1 MTIQTSSDRQ
11 SSQLNELDKD
21 AQSQGLYIGSVI
33 SINDP
38 QQQGRVKVY
47 VHGIHDPGRDKE
59 TYPWA
64 YVAQGLAGVLEDV
77 PMGPEGEEVTGITS
91 YGNFSVPRPGSTVLV
106 LFAYGRLSSPIVV
119 GCLHLNNLMSSLP
132 GGNKAQNE
140 KTFPNDAQA
149 NITRLFSRLDE
160 AFGSSE
166 TEIKAT
172 RGFEVTAAAHTPSA
186 LVTGGGS
193 PDVPEADRKT
203 GDITQDRTKTGYPL
217 GVEYDIPAEEAPD
230 LQTPMMYSWTTP
242 AQNVLLMNDDPDN
255 FRIRLRTLSGNQVIL
270 DDTNQRI
277 YISTGRGENYI
288 EMDEDGHIDIFANHR
303 ISIHGTQDINIKSD
317 KQVNIEGVEGINL
330 KADKDIK
337 VESGESI
344 SIKAGTSIYEGAGA
358 NIHQNAATDIFHEAG
373 TDIHHT
379 AGADMHH
386 TAGTDI
392 NHTAGTDILQ
402 DAGADIHQNAGDSIY
417 ETAASSIHLDAG
429 DNIHLTAGSNMN
441 FESTTDTLFTTI
453 LPGVLH
459 FNGPAAVAATVAEVA
474 TAATAASD
482 PVAANTPN
490 RKPLKET
497 SDWRSISPAP
507 TARRSDSASLAHTDK
522 STVDV
527 YENRTEGGKN
537 SITRPLNWRK

>member
-1 MTIQTSSDRQ
+1 MAIETPSDSQ
-11 SSQLNELDKD
+11 SNRLNTLDKD
-21 AQSQGLYIGSVI
+21 AKSSGLYFGTVI

-47 VHGIHDPGRDKE
+47 VHGIHDPGREKE
-59 TYPWA
+59 SYPWA
-64 YVAQGLAGVLEDV
+64 YVAQSLAGVLQDV
-77 PMGPEGEEVTGITS
+77 PMGPEGEEVSGVTS
-91 YGNFSVPRPGSTVLV
+91 YGNFGIPRAGSSVLV
-106 LFAYGRLSSPIVV
+106 LFAYGRLSTPIVV
-119 GCLHLNNLMSSLP
+119 GCLHLNNLINSLP
-132 GGNKAQNE
+132 AGNKGQNE
-140 KTFPNDAQA
+140 KTFPNDQQ
-149 NITRLFSRLDE
+149 NDITRLVSRLDE

-166 TEIKAT
+166 TEVKAT
-172 RGFEVTAAAHTPSA
+172 RGFEVTAATHTPSSF
-186 LVTGGGS
+186 VTNGGN
-193 PDVPEADRKT
+193 PDVPEEDRKT
-203 GDITQDRTKTGYPL
+203 GSITEDRTKTGYPL
-217 GVEYDIPAEEAPD
+217 GIEYDIPGDEAPD
-230 LQTPMMYSWTTP
+230 IQTPMMYSWTTP

-277 YISTGRGENYI
+277 YISTGRGNNYI
-288 EMDEDGHIDIFANHR
+288 EMDEDGHIDIFADHR

-330 KADKDIK
+330 KSDKDIK
-337 VESGESI
+337 VDSGASI
-344 SIKAGTSIYEGAGA
+344 SLKATTSIYEGAGA
-358 NIHQNAATDIFHEAG
+358 NIHQNAGTDIFHEAG

-379 AGADMHH
+379 AGTDIHH
-386 TAGTDI
+386 SAGTDI
-392 NHTAGTDILQ
+392 HH
-402 DAGADIHQNAGDSIY
+402 DAGNNIHQ
-417 ETAASSIHLDAG
+417 TAASSLHYDAG

-441 FESTTDTLFTTI
+441 FESTMDTLFTTL

-459 FNGPAAVAATVAEVA
+459 FNGPAAVAASVA

-482 PVAANTPN
+482 PVAANSPN

-497 SDWRSISPAP
+497 SDWRSINAAP
-507 TARRSDSASLAHTDK
+507 TARRTDSASLSHTDK